1 MKLNPELT
9 SYFKGYK
16 QCLENF
22 EERINFSVESNNGAR
37 TPQDV
42 LQVLNDIIE
51 FTHTQHL
58 DLKRVEQPE
67 PKAKTFYVIVDN
79 SLIQ

>member
-1 MKLNPELT
+1 MKLSPDMQT
-9 SYFKGYK
+9 YFKGYK

-22 EERINFSVESNNGAR
+22 EERINYSIASNNHAR

-42 LQVLNDIIE
+42 LNVLNDIIE

-58 DLKRVEQPE
+58 DLKRVDAP
-67 PKAKTFYVIVDN
+67 PKQEKTFYVVVDN

>member
-1 MKLNPELT
+1 MKLNAEMT

-22 EERINFSVESNNGAR
+22 EERINFSIQSNNHAR

-42 LQVLNDIIE
+42 LNVLNDVIE
-51 FTHTQHL
+51 FTHSQHL

-67 PKAKTFYVIVDN
+67 PQAKTFYVVVDN
-79 SLIQ
+79 TFLH

>member
-1 MKLNPELT
+1 MKLNPEMQ

-22 EERINFSVESNNGAR
+22 EERINHSIVSHDNAR
-37 TPQDV
+37 TPADV
-42 LQVLNDIIE
+42 IEVFNDIID
-51 FTHTQHL
+51 FINTQHL
-58 DLKRVEQPE
+58 DLRRVEAPPQTE
-67 PKAKTFYVIVDN
+67 KTFYVVVDN